1 MNDQQN
7 PEEAASVAIVG
18 MAGRFPGAST
28 VEDFWHNISTGTES
42 ITRFTDSELR
52 AAGVSET
59 DLADPRYVKAGA
71 VLDGIEMF
79 DAGFFGLTP
88 RDAQIIDPQQ
98 RIFLETAWT
107 ALEAAG
113 CDPARM
119 DGTIGVFAG
128 SALSTYL
135 LRNLQ
140 HNPDV
145 VSASGDLQLILR
157 NDKDSLATWTAR
169 TGPVALG
176 RPEC

>member
-98 RIFLETAWT
+98 RIFLETRGPRWRPPAAIRREWT
-107 ALEAAG
+107 GQLVSS
-113 CDPARM
+113 PAPR
-119 DGTIGVFAG
+119 
-128 SALSTYL
+128 
-135 LRNLQ
+135 
-140 HNPDV
+140 
-145 VSASGDLQLILR
+145 
-157 NDKDSLATWTAR
+157 
-169 TGPVALG
+169 
-176 RPEC
+176 